1 LRKTAHNLGIVPGD
15 LLAYLFE
22 GCAHQDSIVAA
33 KRPFR
38 QAFIV

>member
-1 LRKTAHNLGIVPGD
+1 LREAAHNLGILPGD

-22 GCAHQDSIVAA
+22 GCAHQDPIVAS
-33 KRPFR
+33 KRAFR